1 MQKHLLISFS
11 IFIITCISLAV
22 KAQWNANTA
31 INTPVAVTLGEQRW
45 PVSCSDG
52 AGGMIIAWFDDRDE
66 NNFYDVYVQ
75 RLDPNGVALWPVSGT
90 PKTGISL
97 ASAGFVSNLISPAI
111 DIVSDG
117 NGGAVIV
124 AVGGNSL
131 VNRDI
136 RAQRVDA
143 NGTKLWTSN
152 GGFPIVVC
160 INAQAQK
167 NPKIARMSDGNFVV
181 VWEDDRLGASDVTDI
196 YAQRLLAA
204 TGDKTWSDDGVL
216 VNGAVNSQY
225 SPLLVAGNNGAAII
239 SWIDNRFGN
248 LSPKIYC
255 QKMRTD
261 STRAWKESPTDSS
274 GRPVAVSATRKLNL
288 RMCTDG
294 AGGAVMTWYNANTAI
309 NSVLIFAQ
317 RIEGSDNGN
326 FVWTIEGVPVCNS
339 SFVQVLESIDLSGNG
354 VVISFYQETGGN
366 LSDLFAQKLD
376 ITNGAPLWTAAGITV
391 CDAVNSQN
399 NSKIV
404 SDGSGGAIIAW
415 EDNRVSGINIYAQ
428 RLSSTGTAV
437 WSTANGTVVASAS
450 STQQQISLL
459 ADACRSFYTW
469 VDFRNINTNG
479 DIYASSLDCNG
490 VVTNTTAV
498 ANVSNDEHL
507 QIGPNPA
514 TSTLTIQ
521 NKGNQN
527 NITVSVYDMNGR
539 SVTAHQTFT
548 SQLQL
553 NMQHLPAGSYLILA
567 EDKKRNVQ
575 LRKIIVKQ

>member
-1 MQKHLLISFS
+1 MQKYLLISLS
-11 IFIITCISLAV
+11 ISISTCISLAA
-22 KAQWNANTA
+22 KAQWNANPA

-97 ASAGFVSNLISPAI
+97 ASAGFVSNVISATI

-131 VNRDI
+131 ANRDI
-136 RAQRVDA
+136 RAQRVDG
-143 NGTKLWTSN
+143 NGNKLWTSN

-160 INAQAQK
+160 VNAQAQK
-167 NPKIARMSDGNFVV
+167 NPKVARMSDGNYVV

-204 TGDKTWSDDGVL
+204 SGDKTWSDDGVL

-225 SPLLVAGNNGAAII
+225 SPLLVAGNDGAAVI

-288 RMCTDG
+288 RMCSDG
-294 AGGAVMTWYNANTAI
+294 SGGAVMTWYNANTTI
-309 NSVLIFAQ
+309 NSVLVFAQ

-326 FVWTIEGVPVCNS
+326 FLWTVEGVPVCSS
-339 SFVQVLESIDLSGNG
+339 SFVQVPESVEISGNG
-354 VVISFYQETGGN
+354 VIISFYQETGGN
-366 LSDLFAQKLD
+366 ISDLFAQKLD
-376 ITNGAPLWTAAGITV
+376 ISNGAPLWTATGITV
-391 CDAVNSQN
+391 CDAVNGQN

-415 EDNRVSGINIYAQ
+415 EDYRVAGVNIYAQ
-428 RLSSTGTAV
+428 RLSSTGAV
-437 WSTANGTVVASAS
+437 VWPTANGTVVASATS
-450 STQQQISLL
+450 SQQQISLIT
-459 ADACRSFYTW
+459 DGCKSFYAW

-490 VVTNTTAV
+490 VVTTTTAV
-498 ANVSNDEHL
+498 INVSDDEYMH
-507 QIGPNPA
+507 IGPNPV
-514 TSTLTIQ
+514 TSTLIIQ

-527 NITVSVYDMNGR
+527 RISVSVFDMQGR
-539 SVTAHQTFT
+539 NIIAPQLFN
-548 SQLQL
+548 SQLQI
-553 NMQHLPAGSYLILA
+553 NVQHLPSGIYLVLA
-567 EDKKRNVQ
+567 EDKKRNVRLQ
-575 LRKIIVKQ
+575 KLVIKQ